1 MDKVLS
7 PVTQNLKQNS
17 SMINLAL
24 LSLLLFFLFPIK
36 HFLSLDV
43 QDKVKAELKNLTNNP
58 YVMAVLSVLLFAIFQ
73 TGNLNMLVLT
83 LYLVHHI
90 LMH

>member
-7 PVTQNLKQNS
+7 PVTQTLKQNS

-24 LSLLLFFLFPIK
+24 LSVLLFFLFPIK

-43 QDKVKAELKNLTNNP
+43 QDKVKDELTNLTKNP
-58 YVMAVLSVLLFAIFQ
+58 YVMAVLSVLLFTVFQ
-73 TGNLNMLVLT
+73 TGNLNMLGLT